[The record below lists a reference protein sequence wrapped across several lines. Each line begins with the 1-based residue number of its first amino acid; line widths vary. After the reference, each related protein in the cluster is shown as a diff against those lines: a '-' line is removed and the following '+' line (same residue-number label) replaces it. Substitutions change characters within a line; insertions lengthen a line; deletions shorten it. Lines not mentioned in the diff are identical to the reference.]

1 MTSSV
6 PGTVRRVT
14 YGLLALSFTLLIGGA
29 IVFTNAVE
37 WAGHRLGLG
46 HGAIGSILAAVATA
60 LPESLIPI
68 VAIIG
73 GREGSGD
80 VALGA
85 IIGAPFV
92 LATVAMALVGISALA
107 FRRRREQG
115 VSVQAHRPTLR
126 RDFLIFF
133 VLFATA
139 LALGL
144 VGSRPLR
151 LGAAVAVVVVYGIY
165 VWRTLSGG
173 GEPGKK
179 EELAPLYVDPT
190 KRDPPASWQIGIQVF
205 GGVAAIAGGAHLFV
219 EEVREVA
226 DSLGVTPLVLA
237 LVLAPLAS
245 ELPEKFNSFL
255 WIREG
260 KDSLALGNITG
271 AMVFQSA
278 VPVAVG
284 LAFTPWE
291 FDIYPAL
298 AASLAL
304 VGGLI
309 AFWATTLR
317 CRFGFLPMASWAGL
331 FVAFVAYV
339 AVTAG

>member
-1 MTSSV
+1 M
-6 PGTVRRVT
+6 T
-14 YGLLALSFTLLIGGA
+14 YGLLALSFALLVGGA

-37 WAGHRLGLG
+37 WAGHRLDLG

-73 GREGSGD
+73 GSEASGD

-85 IIGAPFV
+85 IVGAPFM

-115 VSVQAHRPTLR
+115 MSVQANRLTLR
-126 RDFLIFF
+126 RDLLVFF

-139 LALGL
+139 LMLGL
-144 VGSRPLR
+144 LGSRHFR
-151 LGAAVAVVVVYGIY
+151 LGAAAAFIIVYGIY
-165 VWRTLSGG
+165 VWRTLTRG
-173 GEPGKK
+173 GEAGDE

-190 KRDPPASWQIGIQVF
+190 KGDPPASWHIAVQVV

-226 DSLGVTPLVLA
+226 ENLGVTPLVLA

-284 LAFTPWE
+284 LAFTPWA
-291 FDIYPAL
+291 FDVYPAL

-317 CRFGFLPMASWAGL
+317 CRFGVLPMASWAGL
-331 FVAFVAYV
+331 FLAFVAYV
-339 AVTAG
+339 AVTTG

>member
-1 MTSSV
+1 M
-6 PGTVRRVT
+6 T
-14 YGLLALSFTLLIGGA
+14 YGLLALSFALLIGGA

-37 WAGHRLGLG
+37 WAGHRLDLG
-46 HGAIGSILAAVATA
+46 HGATGSILAAVATA

-73 GREGSGD
+73 GREASSD
-80 VALGA
+80 VAVGA
-85 IIGAPFV
+85 IVGAPFM
-92 LATVAMALVGISALA
+92 LATVAMALVGVSALA

-115 VSVQAHRPTLR
+115 VIVQASRPTLR
-126 RDFLIFF
+126 RDFLLFF
-133 VLFATA
+133 AFFATA

-144 VGSRPLR
+144 VGSRPLS
-151 LGAAVAVVVVYGIY
+151 LGAAVALVVVYGIY
-165 VWRTLSGG
+165 VWRTVTTGG
-173 GEPGKK
+173 QAGEE

-190 KRDPPASWQIGIQVF
+190 KRDPPAGWQIGLQVL
-205 GGVAAIAGGAHLFV
+205 GGVAAIASGAHLFV
-219 EEVREVA
+219 EEVKGIAE
-226 DSLGVTPLVLA
+226 SLGVRPLVLA
-237 LVLAPLAS
+237 LVLAPLAT
-245 ELPEKFNSFL
+245 ELPEKFNSFI

-284 LAFTPWE
+284 LAFTSWE
-291 FDIYPAL
+291 FDVYPAL

-309 AFWATTLR
+309 AFWATTVR
-317 CRFGFLPMASWAGL
+317 CRFGLLPMASWAAL
-331 FVAFVAYV
+331 FAAFVVYV
-339 AVTAG
+339 AMTAG

>member
-1 MTSSV
+1 M
-6 PGTVRRVT
+6 T
-14 YGLLALSFTLLIGGA
+14 YGLLAVSFALLVGGA

-37 WAGHRLGLG
+37 WAGHRLDLG
-46 HGAIGSILAAVATA
+46 HGAVGSILAAVATA

-73 GREGSGD
+73 GQEAASD

-85 IIGAPFV
+85 IIGAPFM

-115 VSVQAHRPTLR
+115 VSVQANRPTLT
-126 RDFLIFF
+126 RDFLVFF

-144 VGSRPLR
+144 VSSRAVR
-151 LGAAVAVVVVYGIY
+151 VGAAVAVVVVYAIY
-165 VWRTLSGG
+165 AWRTLTRG
-173 GEPGKK
+173 GEVAEE

-190 KRDPPASWQIGIQVF
+190 KRDPPESWQIAVQVVT
-205 GGVAAIAGGAHLFV
+205 GVAAIAGGAHLFV

-226 DSLGVTPLVLA
+226 ESLGVTPLVLA

-255 WIREG
+255 WIRDG

-284 LAFTPWE
+284 LAFTPWQ

-309 AFWATTLR
+309 AFWATTIR
-317 CRFGFLPMASWAGL
+317 CKFGILPMASWAGL
-331 FVAFVAYV
+331 FLTFVAYV
-339 AVTAG
+339 AVTAD